1 MTHSAYIEDPDGNGV
16 EVHYTVPNAFWEGD
30 VDAAL
35 SHFEMLPSS
44 GPEMLDD
51 TTDYVRFG

>member
-1 MTHSAYIEDPDGNGV
+1 
-16 EVHYTVPNAFWEGD
+16 VPSEFWEAD

-35 SHFEMLPSS
+35 SHFEMLPNS